1 MRFALLA
8 LLFLCL
14 PAESLGQIVRPPELR
29 LQYHRAERAF
39 RTGSSLHEAKSRL
52 DTVIE
57 ALPDDSEA
65 LMLRSKV
72 LLALGRH
79 DEAVLDAAATV
90 ALRPESGE
98 AWLLLSETHRSAG
111 SAREA
116 VSALDRAGSLITSG
130 AALHIRLSYNAQMLG
145 DLDQAEAFGRLALA
159 QDGTLP
165 GAYLQLA
172 RVFVAKGRLDAA
184 TMTLV
189 SGLEKGAVSPSDVV
203 SNPDLAALKSRSE
216 LQTWFPN

>member
-1 MRFALLA
+1 MRIALLA

-14 PAESLGQIVRPPELR
+14 PTESPGQILRPPELR

-65 LMLRSKV
+65 LMLRSEV
-72 LLALGRH
+72 LLALGRPE
-79 DEAVLDAAATV
+79 EAVEDAAATV
-90 ALRPESGE
+90 ALQPGNGE
-98 AWLLLSETHRSAG
+98 AWLLLSETHRAAG

-116 VSALDRAGSLITSG
+116 VSALEKAGSLITSG

-159 QDGTLP
+159 QDDSLP

-172 RVFVAKGRLDAA
+172 RVFVAKNRLDAA
-184 TMTLV
+184 TMTLA
-189 SGLEKGAVSPSDVV
+189 SGLGKGAVSPSDVT
-203 SNPDLAALKSRSE
+203 SDPDLAKLRSQAG
-216 LQTWFPN
+216 LRPWFPN

>member
-1 MRFALLA
+1 MRVALLA

-14 PAESLGQIVRPPELR
+14 PTESPGQIVRPPELR

-57 ALPDDSEA
+57 ALPEDSEA

-72 LLALGRH
+72 LLALGRPE
-79 DEAVLDAAATV
+79 EAVEDAKATV
-90 ALRPESGE
+90 ALQPENGE
-98 AWLLLSETHRSAG
+98 AWLLLSETHRAAG
-111 SAREA
+111 AAREA
-116 VSALDRAGSLITSG
+116 VSALERASSLITNG

-159 QDGTLP
+159 QDDSLP

-172 RVFVAKGRLDAA
+172 RVFVAKNRLDAA
-184 TMTLV
+184 TMTLAG
-189 SGLEKGAVSPSDVV
+189 GLEKGAVSPSDVT
-203 SNPDLAALKSRSE
+203 SDTDLAKLRSQTE
-216 LQTWFPN
+216 LRPWFSN

>member
-14 PAESLGQIVRPPELR
+14 PTESQGQIVRPPELR

-52 DTVIE
+52 DTVID
-57 ALPDDSEA
+57 ALPEDSEA
-65 LMLRSKV
+65 LMLRSRV
-72 LLALGRH
+72 LLALGRP
-79 DEAVLDAAATV
+79 DAAVQDAAATV
-90 ALRPESGE
+90 TLEPENGE
-98 AWLLLSETHRSAG
+98 AWLLLSETHRAAG

-116 VSALDRAGSLITSG
+116 VSALEKAASLITQG

-159 QDGTLP
+159 QDDSLP
-165 GAYLQLA
+165 GAYLQLT
-172 RVFVAKGRLDAA
+172 RVFVAKNRLDAA
-184 TMTLV
+184 SMTLA
-189 SGLEKGAVSPSDVV
+189 SGLEKGAVSPSDIT
-203 SNPDLAALKSRSE
+203 SDPDLATLRSQSQ
-216 LQTWFPN
+216 LRAWFQN